1 MIKLISSF
9 QTRVY
14 DVNMA
19 LLCLQFKLYG
29 LFSEQGT
36 IESINYKM
44 KIMFSLTEW
53 QSLCFY
59 GFSKGNGFL
68 VIVQKFTMT
77 SWLTLHSQGLE
88 LSQSQQ

>member
-1 MIKLISSF
+1 MKLNEYNTVLKLISSF

-36 IESINYKM
+36 IESINNKR

-53 QSLCFY
+53 
-59 GFSKGNGFL
+59 
-68 VIVQKFTMT
+68 
-77 SWLTLHSQGLE
+77 H
-88 LSQSQQ
+88 